1 MKLFMSFLLVSGIG
15 WILDLVSYI
24 ALTQAFSL
32 PAAYG
37 NFISSMIGITYVW
50 IVALKRVFNRG
61 GGGKYT
67 FLPIYWGYQ
76 ALSILA
82 YSVLISFVVVE
93 SIDFRLDQAVML
105 PAAVLAKLLVT
116 PANLLTNFMFMS
128 ILTKFMSAKN
138 DGKI

>member
-1 MKLFMSFLLVSGIG
+1 MKLFVSFLLVSGIG
-15 WILDLVSYI
+15 WILDLVSYT
-24 ALTQAFSL
+24 ALTQTFNL

-61 GGGKYT
+61 GADKYI
-67 FLPIYWGYQ
+67 FFPIYWGYQ

-82 YSVLISFVVVE
+82 YSILISFVVVE

-105 PAAVLAKLLVT
+105 PAVVLAKLLVT
-116 PANLLTNFMFMS
+116 PANLLTNFLFMAV
-128 ILTKFMSAKN
+128 LTKFMSAKT
-138 DGKI
+138 DGKV